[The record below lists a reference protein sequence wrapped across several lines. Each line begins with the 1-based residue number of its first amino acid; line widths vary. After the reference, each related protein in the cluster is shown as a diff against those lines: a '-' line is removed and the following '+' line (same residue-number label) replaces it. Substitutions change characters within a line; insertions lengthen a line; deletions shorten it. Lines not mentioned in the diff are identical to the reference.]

1 MKREK
6 RDRGKM
12 NVQRRAIN
20 RASIETL
27 LPCPSVLTDVDPVFF
42 FFFFFYE
49 AFNNLPPL
57 RSFFHEDKDLS
68 FPLGNDPV
76 SIVRNEESGR

>member
-27 LPCPSVLTDVDPVFF
+27 LPCPSVLTDVDPAFF
-42 FFFFFYE
+42 FFFFLGKYFMETMIYGAK
-49 AFNNLPPL
+49 AFISRACVDSAVLQ
-57 RSFFHEDKDLS
+57 D
-68 FPLGNDPV
+68 
-76 SIVRNEESGR
+76 